1 MASRFNLARSSSVS
15 GIMGGG
21 SIFSIKIIIQ
31 NPSWKGKSSRCV
43 WFQFRM
49 SGGGANV
56 LKSVPLGD
64 GCLPRVI
71 RRSGQIEHFEIAGL
85 GNTRITAIE
94 MESLTPKEF
103 ASLLAVGNARV
114 NDPVPVIP
122 TEHSARLIELGYM
135 AYLQG
140 RLRITTPG
148 RVRIAAG
155 LIAG

>member
-1 MASRFNLARSSSVS
+1 MRLVWISNDARQAVYKVFTLRFSLSMASRFNLARSSSVS

-71 RRSGQIEHFEIAGL
+71 RRSGQIEHFEIAGSGEYSNHGDRDGKPHPQGICL
-85 GNTRITAIE
+85 PACGRQR
-94 MESLTPKEF
+94 
-103 ASLLAVGNARV
+103 ASKRSGTG
-114 NDPVPVIP
+114 DPHR
-122 TEHSARLIELGYM
+122 T
-135 AYLQG
+135 
-140 RLRITTPG
+140 
-148 RVRIAAG
+148 
-155 LIAG
+155 